1 MSDVLTIAVVA
12 KEPRP
17 GAVKT
22 RLSPPCT
29 AEQAADLAR
38 AMLAD
43 TLSVVAAA
51 PAARRLLVLDGE
63 PGDWVPAGFEVVGQV
78 AGTLDVRLAHVLDL
92 VDGPTVLIGM
102 DTPQLT
108 PDLLSCDFDAY
119 PAWLGP
125 ADDGGYWAIGLAEP
139 DPRHVLGVPMSQ
151 PHTCAAQRQAL
162 AAGGL
167 DVATLPVLRDVDSW
181 DDAVAVSRDA
191 PRTRFAGA
199 LARIRSQA
207 ASDGRSR
214 ARSLPGGRA
223 TSGDRGG
230 GAGRTPRS
238 ASR

>member
-1 MSDVLTIAVVA
+1 MSDALTIAVVA
-12 KEPRP
+12 KQPRP

-22 RLSPPCT
+22 RLCPPCT
-29 AEQAADLAR
+29 PEQAADLAR

-51 PAARRLLVLDGE
+51 PAARRLLALDGE

-78 AGTLDVRLAHVLDL
+78 GGTLDVRLAHVLEF
-92 VDGPTVLIGM
+92 VAGPIVLIGM

-125 ADDGGYWAIGLAEP
+125 AQDGGYWAIGLAEP
-139 DPRHVLGVPMSQ
+139 DPRFVLGVPMSQ

-162 AAGGL
+162 AAAGF

-181 DDAVAVSRDA
+181 EDAVAVSRDA

-199 LARIRSQA
+199 VDRVRTQA

-214 ARSLPGGRA
+214 AWSPPGGQA
-223 TSGDRGG
+223 TTGDPDGA
-230 GAGRTPRS
+230 AGRTPR
-238 ASR
+238 